1 MDKFYKY
8 FCFFI
13 LSLSEI
19 SFADPAVNQ
28 LPQGSSVVSGSATVG
43 VDNLNPSQ
51 LNVIQSSP
59 RAIINWQSFDVGQ
72 QAIVHFNQPD
82 SASVTLNKIN
92 SNNPSQIHGQ
102 IRANGQVILQ
112 NAAGVYF
119 GKNSIIDVGAITA
132 TTHSV
137 NEDKFMQGSLEFNR
151 NGSLGSIVN
160 DGEIRASLNGYVALL
175 APEVRNHG
183 LVVAQMGSVVMASGE
198 KITLNFNANNHLS
211 SITTTPATV
220 ATLVENK
227 HAVRAHGGTII
238 LSAKAMSH
246 LVSGV
251 INQTGTLDVGG
262 DAFNVVKVGG
272 RVFLGG
278 DQVTLAQ
285 NSVID
290 AAAPEAGGE
299 VTIEADQLIADATS
313 VIDVSATQQGNGGA
327 IHIAAVDAELNGTML
342 AMGGAISGDGGQIN
356 IASDNLVTA
365 ESTTLQAGSQT
376 EMGAPGH
383 ITIETNTAE
392 TSAQV
397 VNVINQSIASANV
410 TVVTDHA
417 FNFDAT
423 SLINKTSSP
432 QTTLTINAAEEINMA
447 GQIMSDALSPL
458 NLSLMSTQTINFAA
472 TSNTQVAYL
481 EAAAPEINALGNI
494 WTYGGQSSHMP
505 FMQITAS
512 RLLISRTLRSGSLT
526 NRGSVSLSGNRSVE
540 ITSTASIIASGN
552 EGGLVDIISE
562 DGLVSIA
569 GMIQTN
575 GSSGRGGTILVEN
588 AGAIHLAHAT
598 LQANGSDGGS
608 IILTATSEDVAINNS
623 TVQTNGMAGR
633 GGTVSISAYRQVL
646 FKNAAIE
653 SIGLLQGGTILI
665 GNDVRNHSLPF
676 AQFTQLDTLSSIQAY
691 ALSGNHG
698 GFIETSGQTISLLA
712 SINAGRGGM
721 WLIDPFDLVID
732 SAIATN
738 INSALQAGQNVTLTT
753 ALETNTINTEPATTT
768 TGIQGLGNI
777 TLNAPIESSG
787 DGDLTL
793 TAANNIY
800 INAAITLSGTDS
812 GVTLVVP
819 DEGTIYLG
827 ANITTTGNQLYT
839 GDVTLNAS
847 PILSSGNASVT
858 IAGNISATSGVAA
871 FLGNG
876 YYLFN
881 GVQYLAGASA
891 DASQP
896 IGVIYNSA
904 TQVYSWLATTSVAEA
919 LMVAGGG
926 GGGMDMGGGGGG
938 GGVIAQ
944 NVSLIPGW
952 TELTVGAGGAG
963 GPAGCSSGQNCNH
976 QFNLRASA
984 GGNSTLTSSAG
995 TLTAIGG
1002 GYGGSSY
1009 WGYTPDQGYGGSGGS
1024 GGGASGYSNS
1034 GSNSNLGRNGSG
1046 TAGQGNDG
1054 GGGYGQYYGGGG
1066 GGAGATGGSGRAAGG
1081 SVGGAGI
1088 QSCIL
1093 GTCYYWGGGGGGSG
1107 YSVTGG
1113 NGGIGGG
1120 GGGAVGVTTGGAGL
1134 NNGAAG
1140 GGGNVNTQ
1148 TNRPGGNGGVNTGG
1162 GGGGGSHYNR
1172 NNQGG
1177 DGGSGIVVVSY
1188 QNMLT
1193 INSGNGAIDLQGN
1206 VAGAGLA
1213 LTTNSVSSQVQGNI
1227 TGDIGITKLGTGT
1240 LNLSGNNTYTGSTIL
1255 SAGIIKA
1262 GSANALSSTSLMTLA
1277 ASTSLDLNDYTVS
1290 VGSISGSGTI
1300 TNSAAG
1306 SAVLNVGSLNLSTT
1320 FSGVIENGS
1329 GTAGITK
1336 SGSGTLTLTGTNTY
1350 SGTTTL
1356 TDGLIGLGSAD
1367 AIGSAGSIVFNGGG
1381 IQYSASNT
1389 TDFSSGSRLAA
1400 GTQLFNIDT
1409 NGQDITWAG
1418 NLLNDASSFTKT
1430 GLGNLTLSGTIG
1442 ATTDGF
1448 DPMDMS
1454 FSGGSITLSGTVHP
1468 ISSLVM
1474 ATATTL
1480 DVTQSGLIVTGTSSL
1495 GGSIQTAGATS
1506 FGGAMTLV
1514 ANTTITSNN
1523 NTVTLGGA
1531 TNGEFEFTIDAGS
1544 GAVVLGAVGNVTPV
1558 ARLDVTST
1566 TSITLN
1572 GNITTVMGLADG
1584 WLFEKFNGY
1593 FPTNTMG
1600 FAAATPKVIR
1610 TTEMTG
1616 ATGGDTSMV
1625 YNEMRVCPRNDCD
1638 SNYTYRV
1645 TGYFIPTST
1654 GNWNFA
1660 FNGDDGHLL
1669 YMGTAGQTLAN
1680 FQSIIESNSSW
1691 NYAPKNFVTGNT
1703 GCCGTQTATRT
1714 LVQGEMYPI
1723 YASMGEGGGGDYFN
1737 LRLQKPD
1744 GSWIAGGQSNSSY
1757 GTGLYYTPGGAGGAS
1772 TRAGAYLT
1780 GNIVLSS
1787 DVIITSPNAT
1797 TTVTGS
1803 ISGSSSNENLTVNTG
1818 TFTAG
1823 NISGLGAVN
1832 LQTSNATIGNV
1843 SNITSTTFAGTIN
1856 AGNFTAV
1863 NNITFN
1869 TSNISVGTLNVGNAI
1884 TFNGV
1889 DNLTFANTI
1898 SGTGKLVK
1906 SGTNTLIVSGDNT
1919 FSGGVDLSGGVLELG
1934 SANAIG
1940 SLGDISMLGG
1950 TLKFTSSNTTDYS
1963 SRVSAAD
1970 NQAFKFD
1977 TNGQNVTLSA
1987 NLVGS
1992 GGTLEKMGSGRL
2004 TLQGANTYTGGTII
2018 TAGDLYLNSAGALSS
2033 VGNIVFS
2040 GSGRIWHTAN
2050 NNVDYSNRF
2059 TSTANQSI
2067 RIHIDDGVTVTWA
2080 SGISGSGVS
2089 ITKDGAGSL
2098 VMSGSSSNTGF
2109 TTINDG
2115 VISLGRNNALST
2127 NSALQISGGGSN
2139 YIDLNGYSQ
2148 SLVSLSGNGLIKN
2161 TSASDA
2167 ILTITGSSTT
2177 TLSGYLSQTNGIISL
2192 VKSGSGELILTGR
2205 QNFSGDI
2212 TINAGTL
2219 TAGNANTDGF
2229 GSGNIIFAGGTLK
2242 YQNQSNDY
2250 SARISTN
2257 SQAIKINTNGRDVTW
2272 ATDLL
2277 NPSSS
2282 ITKSG
2287 AGTFTVSGTIGVN
2300 NSDAEAPGYDAS
2312 FVPLNLSVMGGTLSL
2327 PGTVRSMG
2335 DISLQGGSLNCPNCP
2350 SLGNFVAA
2358 SGATITFS
2366 SAIFDSLT
2374 LAAGVTMT
2382 ASSVTVYNTS
2392 SIGGAITTTGP
2403 ITFGGAVTLVAPTTI
2418 TSTNNPISFNS
2429 TVDGFTSLTV
2439 DAGSSTVGFLGAV
2452 GGTTNLSNL
2461 TVTGQAGII
2470 LNSITI
2476 MGLSDGL
2483 LFEKFDG
2490 NWANDVRQLIGRAQQ
2505 VVRTSE
2511 IIGAPGNQTG
2521 QIHNGIDICRG
2532 GNCDESY
2539 TYRITGYFMPEQT
2552 GTHTFYMLGDDQ
2564 NYLYLGS
2571 AGQSL
2576 TDYQNYAE
2584 SVQSYNKTGLVVSQ
2598 TGCCSWRN
2606 GSVSLTAGELYP
2618 LYGVFMEGGG
2628 GDYLR
2633 MYWKNPDNSQPAW
2646 MSGSSQAAN
2655 GTGYFYNLGGGG
2667 GGGAGLGGVTL
2678 NGPVTVNQNTV
2689 ISSSRSAVV
2698 INGDVT
2704 SSDTPRNFTVIADT
2718 LTADGFN
2725 GLSGLTVNVA
2735 DNSSVDGVIAGSA
2748 TVLTKT
2754 GDGDLSLTAANTF
2767 GGSTVISGGSIVVSQ
2782 GDVYDTTDPENPI
2795 FLRTNAGTLG
2805 ASLNTLT
2812 LSGGGLKLDAVDLT
2826 LHDLTMNAGSTITS
2840 IGSGSSSLTLPVET
2854 IGTEEVPSVA
2864 TSFTLGGSIT
2874 TSGIIDIQ
2882 GPVTL
2887 SGNTTINSNGNGIT
2901 FGNVG
2906 TVAGGGYNLTLN
2918 SGAGITTLNADITNL
2933 NNFSS
2938 LGATT
2943 TKLTTLSTLGS
2954 QQYGALTLLGGLDLA
2969 TTNSNI
2975 TFDSTINGAFQLT
2988 TSTGIGTTYFMG
3000 AVGAND
3006 AATTLT
3012 ALGVTGPAYVAAG
3025 IYTSGDLTFS
3035 SNISINGSRALE
3047 SLNGNISVGGNITAV
3062 GNAILALLGGGDY
3075 LFNGESSNAL
3085 TNATD
3090 ALSKGL
3096 TFNSGT
3102 GMYTWSAAASSA
3114 EVLIVAGG
3122 GGGGKDIG
3130 GGGGGGGVIASS
3142 SVAFTPGASYL
3153 IGVGAGGLGSPM
3165 PNTNGESGGHH
3176 WRVNATQG
3184 DNSTLTHAS
3193 GTLTAIGGGY
3203 GGTGPW
3209 NQNLQGQAGSGGSG
3223 GGAAGYN
3230 AGYSGRN
3237 GSGTLGQGYAGASG
3251 SGSHVSG
3258 GGGGAGGAGSTGRFN
3273 GSAAGGP
3280 GVQNCI
3286 LGTCYYWGGG
3296 GGGASYS
3303 YTGGN
3308 GGIGGGGGGAV
3319 GVTTGGAGLNNG
3331 AAGGGGNV
3339 NGHANRPGGNGGV
3352 NTGGG
3357 GGAGSH
3363 YNQNNKGGDG
3373 GSGIVAIKY
3382 VTNNSLT
3389 LKASNGQVNLPNTL
3403 AISNLSSFNVV
3414 EKTVRDFNFS
3424 GGLTLINTPFNLV
3437 NQRLTAGSLN
3447 MNSGSSITNTSG
3459 YASVEITGTS
3469 IIAGNIA
3476 TSGIN
3481 DQFLKDDPVLL
3492 ARENT
3497 YQAAILED
3505 PDLTDPDRPVYAQA
3519 EWGQFYGGKMTIQ
3532 GDSILTSNG
3541 QNIQFNEIEGSNTGN
3556 FDLTINAGSGWAVL
3570 NGEIG
3575 SKATVVTGNAA
3586 VNTLNNNRTVYY
3598 GNMNYLTETYLAN
3611 NEIANLA
3618 VTGNEIFIRDDITT
3632 YLDQTY
3638 TGHVQIGNNGT
3649 MVNGVLKTSVSLM
3662 SVDPT
3667 ISFVGRSVLYAA
3679 TELGA
3684 VIYKQSEE
3692 KYSFDDEFA
3701 TPTHSLSLSA
3711 KGACWVSGGSIVAC
3725 QNTGKG
3731 NIYKGLDE
3739 NNQDTAY
3746 YNALRP
3752 LASLTQDNVTMLF
3765 PRGFINNNIDIGQL
3779 AIPEGSITD
3788 GAGSVSTESIAYRG
3802 ALSQRAFESGPP
3814 PPAPV
3819 VGVGERLGGRSA
3831 DADARVA
3838 RASKVTGGGVLGRQV
3853 KPPKSSNPIKTM
3865 NLEYNSDVVIGTVR
3879 SSFSDSG
3886 FDDLKIAPSGSS
3898 NGAKNKKV
3906 GDPGSIKGVKASFD
3920 EDAGASG
3927 SFDNDEGPRGSF
3939 DEADNISE
3947 ETKECDA
3954 VELVKC

>member
-1 MDKFYKY
+1 MVKLIFHS
-8 FCFFI
+8 I
-13 LSLSEI
+13 LALIFSLSF
-19 SFADPAVNQ
+19 FALTVAAEPAINH
-28 LPQGSSVVSGSATVG
+28 LPQGGLVTNGSASIA
-43 VDNLNPSQ
+43 VDATNSAVLNINQLSQ
-51 LNVIQSSP
+51 
-59 RAIINWQSFDVGQ
+59 RAIINWQSFNVGE
-72 QAIVHFNQPD
+72 QAVVKFNQPG
-82 SASVTLNKIN
+82 SSSVTLNKIN
-92 SNNPSQIHGQ
+92 SNNPSQIYGKIQ
-102 IRANGQVILQ
+102 APGEVILQ
-112 NAAGVYF
+112 NAAGIYF
-119 GKNSIIDVGAITA
+119 GKNSRLDVGAITA
-132 TTHSV
+132 TTHTI
-137 NEDKFMQGSLEFNR
+137 NEDKFMQGEREFDR
-151 NGSLGSIVN
+151 NGTSGSVIN
-160 DGEIRASLNGYVALL
+160 EGEIRASLNGYVALL

-183 LVVAQMGSVVMASGE
+183 LILAQMGTVVMASGE

-211 SITTTPATV
+211 SISTTPSTIDS
-220 ATLVENK
+220 LIENK
-227 HAVRAHGGTII
+227 HAVQAPGGTII
-238 LSAKAMSH
+238 LSAKAMSR

-251 INQTGTLDVGG
+251 INQAGTLDVSS
-262 DAFNVVKVGG
+262 DALDVVKVGG
-272 RVFLGG
+272 RVFIGG
-278 DQVTLAQ
+278 NQVTLAK
-285 NSVID
+285 SAVINATGAD
-290 AAAPEAGGE
+290 GGGE
-299 VTIEADQLIADATS
+299 VTIEAGHFLAEASS
-313 VIDVSATQQGNGGA
+313 VIDVSATQQGNGGS
-327 IHIAAVDAELNGTML
+327 INIAANESELRGSFI
-342 AMGGAISGDGGQIN
+342 AMGGKISGDGGQIN
-356 IASDNLVTA
+356 ISSDRLVTT
-365 ESTTLQAGSQT
+365 ESTSIQAGARSQQ
-376 EMGAPGH
+376 GAPGNV
-383 ITIETNTAE
+383 TIKTNT
-392 TSAQV
+392 TDPNTQIIS
-397 VNVINQSIASANV
+397 VINKSIAAANV
-410 TVVTDHA
+410 TLTTNNG
-417 FNFDAT
+417 FNFDQTA
-423 SLINKTSSP
+423 LIKKTSTP
-432 QTTLTINAAEEINMA
+432 ETTLTINAQQAINMA
-447 GQIMSDALSPL
+447 GQIMSDFYSPL
-458 NLSLMSTQTINFAA
+458 NLSLMSLQAINFTA
-472 TSNTQVAYL
+472 TSNTQVAFL
-481 EAAAPEINALGNI
+481 EAAAPEINAGGDIL
-494 WTYGGQSSHMP
+494 TYGGHGSHMP
-505 FMQITAS
+505 FMQMMAS
-512 RLLISRTLRSGSLT
+512 RLVITRRLRSGSSM
-526 NRGSVSLSGNRSVE
+526 NRGSISINGSHSVE
-540 ITSTASIIASGN
+540 ITSTASIVASGN
-552 EGGLVDIISE
+552 EGGLIEIVSE
-562 DGLVSIA
+562 NGQVSIE
-569 GMIQTN
+569 GTIQTN
-575 GSSGRGGTILVEN
+575 GSSGRGGTILVDRAQDIKVTN
-588 AGAIHLAHAT
+588 TT

-608 IILTATSEDVAINNS
+608 VLLVATHNDVVINNS
-623 TVQTNGMAGR
+623 SVQTNGMSGR

-646 FKNAAIE
+646 FKNASVEAR
-653 SIGLLQGGTILI
+653 GLNQGGKVLV
-665 GNDVRNHSLPF
+665 GNDAIHGTIPF
-676 AQFTQLDTLSSIQAY
+676 AQFTSLDSNTTVNTQSHD
-691 ALSGNHG
+691 GMHG
-698 GFIETSGQTISLLA
+698 GFIETSGQIIALLA

-732 SAIATN
+732 STIAAN
-738 INSALQAGQNVTLTT
+738 ISIALQSGQNVTLTT
-753 ALETNTINTEPATTT
+753 ALETNTINTDPATTT
-768 TGIQGLGNI
+768 TGTSGVGNI
-777 TLNAPIESSG
+777 TLNAAISSSG

-800 INAAITLSGTDS
+800 INAAVTLSGTDS
-812 GVTLVVP
+812 GIAL
-819 DEGTIYLG
+819 EGVAIYLG
-827 ANITTTGNQLYT
+827 ANITTTGDQLFT
-839 GDVTLNAS
+839 GNVVLNAS
-847 PILSSGNASVT
+847 PVLSSGNASVT
-858 IAGNISATSGVAA
+858 ITGNISATSGVAA

-919 LMVAGGG
+919 LIVAGGG

-984 GGNSTLTSSAG
+984 GGNSTLTSSTG

-1009 WGYTPDQGYGGSGGS
+1009 WDYTPDQGYGGSGGS

-1088 QSCIL
+1088 QNCIL

-1120 GGGAVGVTTGGAGL
+1120 GGGAVGVTTGGVGL

-1140 GGGNVNTQ
+1140 GGGNVNSQ
-1148 TNRPGGNGGVNTGG
+1148 TNQPGGNGGVNTGG

-1206 VAGAGLA
+1206 VAGAGLT

-1290 VGSISGSGTI
+1290 VGSISGSGAI

-1306 SAVLNVGSLNLSTT
+1306 SAVLNVGSLNSSTT

-1329 GTAGITK
+1329 GTVGVTK

-1350 SGTTTL
+1350 SGITTL
-1356 TDGLIGLGSAD
+1356 TGGLIGLGSAD

-1381 IQYSASNT
+1381 LQYSASNT

-1418 NLLNDASSFTKT
+1418 NLLNDASSFTKA

-1454 FSGGSITLSGTVHP
+1454 FSGGSITLSGSVHP

-1523 NTVTLGGA
+1523 NTVTLGGS
-1531 TNGEFEFTIDAGS
+1531 TNGEFELTINAGS

-1600 FAAATPKVIR
+1600 FAAAAPKVIR

-1625 YNEMRVCPRNDCD
+1625 YNEMRVCPTNDCD

-1654 GNWNFA
+1654 GNWSFA

-1691 NYAPKNFVTGNT
+1691 NYAPKNFVSGNT
-1703 GCCGTQTATRT
+1703 GCCGTQTGIRA
-1714 LVQGEMYPI
+1714 LNQGEMYPI

-1737 LRLQKPD
+1737 IRLQKPD
-1744 GSWIAGGQSNSSY
+1744 GSWIAGGQGNTSY

-1780 GNIVLSS
+1780 GNVVLSS

-1803 ISGSSSNENLTVNTG
+1803 ISGSSSNESLTVNTG

-1823 NISGLGAVN
+1823 NISGLGSVN
-1832 LQTSNATIGNV
+1832 LQTSNATIGDV
-1843 SNITSTTFAGTIN
+1843 SNTTSTTFAGTIN

-1869 TSNISVGTLNVGNAI
+1869 TSNISVGTLNVGNAV
-1884 TFNGV
+1884 TFNGA

-1906 SGTNTLIVSGDNT
+1906 SETNTLIISGDNT

-1934 SANAIG
+1934 SVNAIG

-1963 SRVSAAD
+1963 SRFSAAD

-1977 TNGQNVTLSA
+1977 TNGNNVA
-1987 NLVGS
+1987 FAADLVSS
-1992 GGTLEKMGSGRL
+1992 GGTLEKMGPGIL
-2004 TLQGANTYTGGTII
+2004 TLSGTNTYTGGTIL
-2018 TAGDLYLNSAGALSS
+2018 TAGELYLNSAGALG
-2033 VGNIVFS
+2033 VS
-2040 GSGRIWHTAN
+2040 GSLVFNGGILKHSAN
-2050 NNVDYSNRF
+2050 NLVDYSGRF
-2059 TSTANQSI
+2059 SSTANQLFKINVDNGSTLSWAYGVAGNGSQFWKLGNGDLI
-2067 RIHIDDGVTVTWA
+2067 MNGTSTNTGLTYIGDGV
-2080 SGISGSGVS
+2080 
-2089 ITKDGAGSL
+2089 L
-2098 VMSGSSSNTGF
+2098 Y
-2109 TTINDG
+2109 
-2115 VISLGRNNALST
+2115 LGRNNALSS
-2127 NSALQISGGGSN
+2127 NSHLEVNGGAIVDLKGFSQSAL
-2139 YIDLNGYSQ
+2139 
-2148 SLVSLSGNGLIKN
+2148 SLSGSGMIRNTVAESNSIFTFTGPTDKTLNGFFDE
-2161 TSASDA
+2161 TE
-2167 ILTITGSSTT
+2167 G
-2177 TLSGYLSQTNGIISL
+2177 GGIISL
-2192 VKSGSGELILTGR
+2192 VMSGSGQFSLAGR
-2205 QNFSGDI
+2205 QDFSGTI
-2212 TINAGTL
+2212 TINSGTL
-2219 TAGNANTDGF
+2219 VAANANADGF

-2272 ATDLL
+2272 TTDLL

-2300 NSDAEAPGYDAS
+2300 NSDAGAPGYDAS

-2327 PGTVRSMG
+2327 PGIVQSMG

-2358 SGATITFS
+2358 AGATITFS

-2374 LAAGVTMT
+2374 LAAGITMT

-2403 ITFGGAVTLVAPTTI
+2403 ITFGGAVTLVAPTTL

-2439 DAGSSTVGFLGAV
+2439 DAGSSTVAFLGAV

-2521 QIHNGIDICRG
+2521 QIHNAIDICRG
-2532 GNCDESY
+2532 GNCDDSY

-2598 TGCCSWRN
+2598 TGCCSWSN

-2618 LYGVFMEGGG
+2618 LYSVFMEGGG

-2725 GLSGLTVNVA
+2725 GLSGLTLNVA
-2735 DNSSVDGVIAGSA
+2735 DDSSVEGVIAGSA

-2812 LSGGGLKLDAVDLT
+2812 LSGGGLKLDAVDLI

-2854 IGTEEVPSVA
+2854 IGTDEVPSVA

-2954 QQYGALTLLGGLDLA
+2954 QQYGALTLLGGLDLS

-2988 TSTGIGTTYFMG
+2988 TSTGTGTTYFMG
-3000 AVGAND
+3000 AVGVND

-3012 ALGVTGPAYVAAG
+3012 ALGVAGPAYVAAS

-3035 SNISINGSRALE
+3035 SDISINGTRSLE
-3047 SLNGNISVGGNITAV
+3047 SFNGNIGVGGNITAV
-3062 GNAILALLGGGDY
+3062 GNAILALLGAGDF
-3075 LFNGESSNAL
+3075 LFNGEYFNAL
-3085 TNATD
+3085 VNSTD
-3090 ALSKGL
+3090 AFTRGL
-3096 TFNSGT
+3096 AYNSAT
-3102 GMYTWSAAASSA
+3102 RMYTWSAAASSA
-3114 EVLIVAGG
+3114 ELLVVAGG
-3122 GGGGKDIG
+3122 GGGGKDMG

-3142 SVAFTPGASYL
+3142 SVAFTPGVSYL

-3165 PNTNGESGGHH
+3165 PNTNGESGGHQ
-3176 WRVNATQG
+3176 WIVNATQG
-3184 DNSTLTHAS
+3184 GNSSVATAS

-3209 NQNLQGQAGSGGSG
+3209 NHILQGQAGSGGSG

-3230 AGYSGRN
+3230 AGNSGRN
-3237 GSGTLGQGYAGASG
+3237 GSGTAGQGYAGASG
-3251 SGSHVSG
+3251 NGSHVSG
-3258 GGGGAGGAGSTGRFN
+3258 GGGGAGGAGSTGLFN

-3339 NGHANRPGGNGGV
+3339 NSQTNRPGGNGGV

-3357 GGAGSH
+3357 GGGGSH

-3389 LKASNGQVNLPNTL
+3389 LKASNGQVNLPDTL
-3403 AISNLSSFNVV
+3403 TLSNLSSFNVI
-3414 EKTVRDFNFS
+3414 ENAVRDFNFS
-3424 GGLTLINTPFNLV
+3424 GGLTLVNTPLNLV

-3447 MNSGSSITNTSG
+3447 INSGSSITNTSG

-3469 IIAGNIA
+3469 IIAGNIT

-3481 DQFLKDDPVLL
+3481 NQFLKDDPVLL
-3492 ARENT
+3492 ARENA

-3505 PDLTDPDRPVYAQA
+3505 PEFVKEGRNVYAQA
-3519 EWGQFYGGKMTIQ
+3519 EWGQFYGGQT
-3532 GDSILTSNG
+3532 SIEGNAILAANG
-3541 QNIQFNEIEGSNTGN
+3541 QNIQLNTAQGSNAGN
-3556 FDLTINAGSGWAVL
+3556 YDLTINAGSGWVVL

-3575 SKATVVTGNAA
+3575 TKATTVTGNAA
-3586 VNTLNNNRTVYY
+3586 VAILNANRQVYY
-3598 GNMNYLTETYLAN
+3598 GNMNYLTETYNAN
-3611 NEIANLA
+3611 NQIGNLSI
-3618 VTGNEIFIRDDITT
+3618 TGNEIFIRDDITT

-3638 TGHVQIGNNGT
+3638 TGHVNIGDNGT
-3649 MVNGVLKTSVSLM
+3649 MVDGTLKTSVMLM

-3667 ISFVGRSVLYAA
+3667 ISFVGRSVLYTA

-3684 VIYKQSEE
+3684 VIYRESEE
-3692 KYSFDDEFA
+3692 KYSFDDEFS
-3701 TPTHSLSLSA
+3701 TPTHSLTLRA
-3711 KGACWVSGGSIVAC
+3711 KGACWVTGGAIVAC

-3739 NNQDTAY
+3739 NNEDTAFF
-3746 YNALRP
+3746 NALRP
-3752 LASLTQDNVTMLF
+3752 LLSITEDNTTMLF
-3765 PRGFINNNIDIGQL
+3765 PRGFINNSIDIGQL
-3779 AIPEGSITD
+3779 SIPEGTITS
-3788 GAGSVSTESIAYRG
+3788 GAGSISTESIAYTG
-3802 ALSQRAFESGPP
+3802 ALTQKSFESGPP
-3814 PPAPV
+3814 PV
-3819 VGVGERLGGRSA
+3819 VVVSRGLTLRGRDGA
-3831 DADARVA
+3831 TDAKMIKISGA
-3838 RASKVTGGGVLGRQV
+3838 GVLASQMKSNRSSVLASQV
-3853 KPPKSSNPIKTM
+3853 KSNRYSRNISPLKTTTTD
-3865 NLEYNSDVVIGTVR
+3865 LKYSGDVVKYSGDVVIGTVR
-3879 SSFSDSG
+3879 SSFSDEG
-3886 FDDLKIAPSGSS
+3886 FENIKIAPSITNTS
-3898 NGAKNKKV
+3898 NPQEIG
-3906 GDPGSIKGVKASFD
+3906 KGRFD
-3920 EDAGASG
+3920 DAGLPG
-3927 SFDNDEGPRGSF
+3927 NFDDNSSELKNDECGQ
-3939 DEADNISE
+3939 
-3947 ETKECDA
+3947 
-3954 VELVKC
+3954 VKTLKC

>member
-1 MDKFYKY
+1 MNFMRAIIAYL
-8 FCFFI
+8 FFA
-13 LSLSEI
+13 SVTV
-19 SFADPAVNQ
+19 FAAEPSPNQ
-28 LPQGSSVVSGSATVG
+28 LPQGGVVSSGLASIAL
-43 VDNLNPSQ
+43 DSNSSQ
-51 LNVIQSSP
+51 ININQSSQ
-59 RAIINWQSFDVGQ
+59 RAIINWQSFDVGER
-72 QAIVHFNQPD
+72 
-82 SASVTLNKIN
+82 ASVNFHQPSQASITLNKIN
-92 SNNPSQIHGQ
+92 SNNPSQIFGQ
-102 IRANGQVILQ
+102 IRANGQIILQ
-112 NAAGVYF
+112 NSSGVYF
-119 GKNSIIDVGAITA
+119 GKNSRVDVGAIIA
-132 TTHSV
+132 TTHAA
-137 NEDKFMQGSLEFNR
+137 NEDKFMQGALEFHR
-151 NGSLGSIVN
+151 NGSTASVIN
-160 DGEIRASLNGYVALL
+160 DGEIKASLNGYVALL
-175 APEVRNHG
+175 APEVRNRS
-183 LVVAQMGSVVMASGE
+183 LIVAQMGTVVMAAGE
-198 KITLNFNANNHLS
+198 QITLNFNTNNHLS
-211 SITTTPATV
+211 SITTTPATID
-220 ATLVENK
+220 TLIENK
-227 HAVRAHGGTII
+227 HAVQAHGGTII
-238 LSAKAMSH
+238 LSAKALSQ
-246 LVSGV
+246 LVSGI
-251 INQTGTLDVGG
+251 INQEGLLDAGS
-262 DAFNVVKVGG
+262 DALNVVKIGG
-272 RVFLGG
+272 RIFLSG
-278 DQVTLAQ
+278 DQTILAE
-285 NSVID
+285 NSVTT
-290 AAAPEAGGE
+290 ASGAESGGE
-299 VTIEADQLIADATS
+299 ISIEAHELLASASST
-313 VIDVSATQQGNGGA
+313 VNVSASQQGNGGSIA
-327 IHIAAVDAELNGTML
+327 ISAKHSELSGTFL
-342 AMGGAISGDGGQIN
+342 ATGGAASGDGGQIDISSN
-356 IASDNLVTA
+356 SLITA
-365 ESTTLQAGSQT
+365 ESTTMQAGSLTHQ
-376 EMGAPGH
+376 GAPGN
-383 ITIETNTAE
+383 ITIETD
-392 TSAQV
+392 S
-397 VNVINQSIASANV
+397 VNEDSQLLSVISESIASANV
-410 TVVTDHA
+410 TILTSGV
-417 FNFDAT
+417 FNFDQA
-423 SLINKTSSP
+423 SVVEKTTAF
-432 QTTLTINAAEEINMA
+432 QTLLTVNAADTITMA
-447 GQIMSDALSPL
+447 GQITSDVFSPL
-458 NLSLMSTQTINFAA
+458 GLLMISAKGINFTD
-472 TSNTQVAYL
+472 TSDIQVAYL
-481 EAAAPEINALGNI
+481 EARAPEIKATGNI
-494 WTYGGQSSHMP
+494 WTYGGQGSHTP

-512 RLLISRTLRSGSLT
+512 RLLISRTLRSGSQN
-526 NRGSVSLSGNRSVE
+526 NRGSIYLNGNRSVA

-552 EGGLVDIISE
+552 EGGLIEIISANGLASIE
-562 DGLVSIA
+562 GLV
-569 GMIQTN
+569 QTN
-575 GSSGRGGTILVEN
+575 GSNGRGGTIKVDNTSAIELT
-588 AGAIHLAHAT
+588 GAS
-598 LQANGSDGGS
+598 LQANGVDGGS
-608 IILTATSEDVAINNS
+608 VSLVANDAVVINNS
-623 TVQTNGMAGR
+623 SIQTNASNGR
-633 GGTVSISAYRQVL
+633 GGTISASAYRQVL
-646 FKNAAIE
+646 LKNTAVQ
-653 SIGLLQGGTILI
+653 SIGFQQGGTVLI
-665 GNDVRNHSLPF
+665 GNDVRNHTLPF
-676 AQFTQLDTLSSIQAY
+676 AQFTQLDALSSIQAY
-691 ALSGNHG
+691 ALSSNLG

-712 SINAGRGGM
+712 TINAGRGGM

-732 SAIATN
+732 SVVAIN

-753 ALETNTINTEPATTT
+753 ALETNTINTDPATTT
-768 TGIQGLGNI
+768 TGTEGLGNI
-777 TLNAPIESSG
+777 TLNAAISSSG
-787 DGDLTL
+787 DGDLML
-793 TAANNIY
+793 TAENNIY

-812 GVTLVVP
+812 GVTL
-819 DEGTIYLG
+819 DGTTIYLG
-827 ANITTTGNQLYT
+827 ANITTTGDQLFD
-839 GDVTLNAS
+839 GQVVLNAS
-847 PILSSGNASVT
+847 PVLSSGNASVT
-858 IAGNISATSGVAA
+858 ITGNISATSGVAA

-881 GVQYLAGASA
+881 GTQYLAGSSA

-896 IGVIYNSA
+896 IGVIYNSG
-904 TQVYSWLATTSVAEA
+904 TQVYSWLATTSVAET

-926 GGGMDMGGGGGG
+926 GGGKDIGGGGGG

-944 NVSLIPGW
+944 TVNLTPGW
-952 TELTVGAGGAG
+952 TELAVGDGGIGSVRPNTAGEG
-963 GPAGCSSGQNCNH
+963 GNH
-976 QFNLRASA
+976 QWRVNGTQ
-984 GGNSTLTSSAG
+984 GGNSTLATASG

-1002 GYGGSSY
+1002 GYGGTGP
-1009 WGYTPDQGYGGSGGS
+1009 WGHTLQGAAGAGGS
-1024 GGGASGYSNS
+1024 GGGASGYSAGTS
-1034 GSNSNLGRNGSG
+1034 GRNGAG
-1046 TAGQGNDG
+1046 TAGQGYAGASGDG
-1054 GGGYGQYYGGGG
+1054 SHVSGGG
-1066 GGAGATGGSGRAAGG
+1066 GGAGGPGSTGRSHGAS
-1081 SVGGAGI
+1081 SGGAGV
-1088 QSCIL
+1088 QNCIL
-1093 GTCYYWGGGGGGSG
+1093 GTCYYWGGGGGGAGHS
-1107 YSVTGG
+1107 YRGG

-1120 GGGAVGVTTGGAGL
+1120 GGGGSYNGAG
-1134 NNGAAG
+1134 GT
-1140 GGGNVNTQ
+1140 GNVGLNGGSSGGSGR
-1148 TNRPGGNGGVNTGG
+1148 NRPGGHGGVNTGG
-1162 GGGGGSHYNR
+1162 GGGGGTHHNA
-1172 NNQGG
+1172 NNEGG
-1177 DGGSGIVVVSY
+1177 NGGSGIVVVSY

-1213 LTTNSVSSQVQGNI
+1213 LTTNSVSSQVQGNV

-1277 ASTSLDLNDYTVS
+1277 ASTSLDLNNYSVS

-1300 TNSAAG
+1300 TNSVAG
-1306 SAVLNVGSLNLSTT
+1306 SAVLNTGNLNTSTT

-1329 GTAGITK
+1329 GTVGITK
-1336 SGSGTLTLTGTNTY
+1336 SGSGTLTLIGTNTY

-1389 TDFSSGSRLAA
+1389 TDFSSGSRLAG
-1400 GTQLFNIDT
+1400 GTQFFNIDT

-1418 NLLNDASSFTKT
+1418 SLTNDASSFTKT

-1454 FSGGSITLSGTVHP
+1454 FNGGSITLSGTVHA

-1495 GGSIQTAGATS
+1495 GGSIQTAGTTS

-1523 NTVTLGGA
+1523 HTVTLGGA
-1531 TNGEFEFTIDAGS
+1531 TNGEFELTINAGS
-1544 GAVVLGAVGNVTPV
+1544 GAVALGAVGNVTPV

-1593 FPTNTMG
+1593 FPTNTMS
-1600 FAAATPKVIR
+1600 FAAAAPKVIR

-1616 ATGGDTSMV
+1616 ASGSDTSMV

-1638 SNYTYRV
+1638 SSFTYRV

-1654 GNWNFA
+1654 GNWSFA

-1703 GCCGTQTATRT
+1703 GCCGTQTGTRA
-1714 LVQGEMYPI
+1714 LVQGEMYPV

-1737 LRLQKPD
+1737 IRLRKPD
-1744 GSWIAGGQSNSSY
+1744 GSWIAGGQSNTSY

-1780 GNIVLSS
+1780 GNVVLSS

-1797 TTVTGS
+1797 ATVTGS
-1803 ISGSSSNENLTVNTG
+1803 ISGLSSNENLTVNTG
-1818 TFTAG
+1818 TFTTG
-1823 NISGLGAVN
+1823 NISGLGSVS

-1843 SNITSTTFAGTIN
+1843 SSVASTTFAGTIN
-1856 AGNFTAV
+1856 AGNFVGV

-1869 TSNISVGTLNVGNAI
+1869 TSNISVGALNVANAV

-1963 SRVSAAD
+1963 SRFSAAD

-1977 TNGQNVTLSA
+1977 TNGQNVTLST

-2033 VGNIVFS
+2033 LGNIVFS

-2089 ITKDGAGSL
+2089 ITKDGAGPL

-2109 TTINDG
+2109 TKINDG

-2300 NSDAEAPGYDAS
+2300 NSDADAPGYDAS

-2327 PGTVRSMG
+2327 PGTVQSMG
-2335 DISLQGGSLNCPNCP
+2335 NISLQGGSLNCPNCP

-2358 SGATITFS
+2358 AGATITFS
-2366 SAIFDSLT
+2366 SAIFDSLS

-2382 ASSVTVYNTS
+2382 ANSVTVYNTA

-2403 ITFGGAVTLVAPTTI
+2403 MTFGGAVTLVAPTTLI
-2418 TSTNNPISFNS
+2418 STNNPISFNS

-2439 DAGSSTVGFLGAV
+2439 DAGSSTVAFLGAV

-2490 NWANDVRQLIGRAQQ
+2490 NWANDVRRLIGRAQQ

-2532 GNCDESY
+2532 GNCDSTY

-2618 LYGVFMEGGG
+2618 LYSVFMEGGG

-2646 MSGSSQAAN
+2646 MSGSNQAAN

-2725 GLSGLTVNVA
+2725 GLSGLTLNVA
-2735 DNSSVDGVIAGSA
+2735 DDSSVDGVIAGSA

-2826 LHDLTMNAGSTITS
+2826 LYDLTMNAGSTITS

-2864 TSFTLGGSIT
+2864 TSFTLGGSINF
-2874 TSGIIDIQ
+2874 SGIIDIQ

-2918 SGAGITTLNADITNL
+2918 SGAGITTLNADITSL

-2943 TKLTTLSTLGS
+2943 TKLTILSTLGT
-2954 QQYGALTLLGGLDLA
+2954 QQYGALTLLGGLDLS

-2988 TSTGIGTTYFMG
+2988 TSTGTGTTYFMG
-3000 AVGAND
+3000 AVGTND

-3012 ALGVTGPAYVAAG
+3012 ALGVTGPAYVAGG

-3035 SNISINGSRALE
+3035 SDISINGSRSLE
-3047 SLNGNISVGGNITAV
+3047 SFNRNISVGGNITAV
-3062 GNAILALLGGGDY
+3062 GNAILALLGSGDY
-3075 LFNGESSNAL
+3075 LFNGEASNAL
-3085 TNATD
+3085 TNSTD
-3090 ALSKGL
+3090 AFSKGL

-3102 GMYTWSAAASSA
+3102 GMYTWNAAASSA

-3122 GGGGKDIG
+3122 GGGGKDMG

-3165 PNTNGESGGHH
+3165 PNTNGERGGHQ
-3176 WRVNATQG
+3176 WIVNATQG
-3184 DNSTLTHAS
+3184 SNSSVATAS

-3209 NQNLQGQAGSGGSG
+3209 NHTLRGQAGSGGSG

-3230 AGYSGRN
+3230 AGNSGRN
-3237 GSGTLGQGYAGASG
+3237 GSGTAGQGYAGASG
-3251 SGSHVSG
+3251 SSHHVSG

-3296 GGGASYS
+3296 GGGSSYS

-3339 NGHANRPGGNGGV
+3339 NGWAQRPGGNGGA

-3357 GGAGSH
+3357 GGGGSH
-3363 YNQNNKGGDG
+3363 YNANNKGGDG
-3373 GSGIVAIKY
+3373 GSGMVAIKY

-3389 LKASNGQVNLPNTL
+3389 LKASNGQVNLPDTL
-3403 AISNLSSFNVV
+3403 TLSNLSSFNVM
-3414 EKTVRDFNFS
+3414 EQTVRDFNFS

-3437 NQRLTAGSLN
+3437 NQRLTAGGLSI
-3447 MNSGSSITNTSG
+3447 NSGSPITNTSG

-3469 IIAGNIA
+3469 IIAGSIT

-3505 PDLTDPDRPVYAQA
+3505 PDLTEAGRSAYAQA
-3519 EWGQFYGGKMTIQ
+3519 EWGQFYGGKTTIQ
-3532 GDSILTSNG
+3532 GDIILTSNG
-3541 QNIQFNEIEGSNTGN
+3541 QNVQFNEIEGSTTGS
-3556 FDLTINAGSGWAVL
+3556 FDLTINAGSGWVVL

-3575 SKATVVTGNAA
+3575 SKATTITNNAA
-3586 VNTLNNNRTVYY
+3586 VNILNNNRAVYY
-3598 GNMNYLTETYLAN
+3598 GNMNYLTETYSAN
-3611 NEIANLA
+3611 NQVANLA

-3649 MVNGVLKTSVSLM
+3649 MVNGVLKTNVSLM

-3667 ISFVGRSVLYAA
+3667 ISFVGQSVLYAT

-3684 VIYKQSEE
+3684 LIYKESEE

-3701 TPTHSLSLSA
+3701 TPTHSLALSA
-3711 KGACWVSGGSIVAC
+3711 KGACWVTGGAIVAC
-3725 QNTGKG
+3725 QNTGQG

-3739 NNQDTAY
+3739 NGEDTAY

-3752 LASLTQDNVTMLF
+3752 LLSLTEDNITMLF
-3765 PRGFINNNIDIGQL
+3765 PRGSIDNNINISQL
-3779 AIPEGSITD
+3779 AIPQGFITN
-3788 GAGSVSTESIAYRG
+3788 GAGSVSSESIAYSG
-3802 ALSQRAFESGPP
+3802 ALSQNAFESGPP
-3814 PPAPV
+3814 ARPPARV
-3819 VGVGERLGGRSA
+3819 VPNVGSRGRAASA
-3831 DADARVA
+3831 QALAN
-3838 RASKVTGGGVLGRQV
+3838 ASKISGAGVLGGQIGRA
-3853 KPPKSSNPIKTM
+3853 KSSSPIKMM
-3865 NLEYNSDVVIGTVR
+3865 NLEYTGDVIIGTVR
-3879 SSFSDSG
+3879 SSFSEDG
-3886 FDDLKIAPSGSS
+3886 FDDVVFSPDPKSS
-3898 NGAKNKKV
+3898 NVSKKMNSQTQDVV
-3906 GDPGSIKGVKASFD
+3906 GGVKALPAEDKESDDRED
-3920 EDAGASG
+3920 EDENS
-3927 SFDNDEGPRGSF
+3927 
-3939 DEADNISE
+3939 
-3947 ETKECDA
+3947 T
-3954 VELVKC
+3954 LLY

>member
-1 MDKFYKY
+1 MVKLIFHSILALI
-8 FCFFI
+8 FCLSFFARTVAA
-13 LSLSEI
+13 E
-19 SFADPAVNQ
+19 PAINQ
-28 LPQGSSVVSGSATVG
+28 LPQGGLVTNGSASIA
-43 VDNLNPSQ
+43 VDATNSAVLNINQLSQ
-51 LNVIQSSP
+51 
-59 RAIINWQSFDVGQ
+59 RAIINWQSFNVGER
-72 QAIVHFNQPD
+72 AVVKFNQPG
-82 SASVTLNKIN
+82 SSSVTLNKIN
-92 SNNPSQIHGQ
+92 SNNPSQIYGKIQ
-102 IRANGQVILQ
+102 APGEVILQ
-112 NAAGVYF
+112 NAAGIYF
-119 GKNSIIDVGAITA
+119 GKNARLDVGAITA
-132 TTHSV
+132 TTHTI
-137 NEDKFMQGSLEFNR
+137 NEDKFMQGEREFDR
-151 NGSLGSIVN
+151 NGTSGSVIN
-160 DGEIRASLNGYVALL
+160 EGEIRASLNGYVALL

-183 LVVAQMGSVVMASGE
+183 LILAQMGTVVMASGE

-211 SITTTPATV
+211 SISTTPSTIDS
-220 ATLVENK
+220 LIENK
-227 HAVRAHGGTII
+227 HAVQAPGGTII
-238 LSAKAMSH
+238 LSAKAMSR

-251 INQTGTLDVGG
+251 INQAGTLDVSS

-272 RVFLGG
+272 RVFIGG
-278 DQVTLAQ
+278 GQVTLAKS
-285 NSVID
+285 SVINATGAD
-290 AAAPEAGGE
+290 GGGE
-299 VTIEADQLIADATS
+299 VTIEAGHLLAEASS
-313 VIDVSATQQGNGGA
+313 VIDVSATQQGNGGS
-327 IHIAAVDAELNGTML
+327 INIAANESELRGSFI
-342 AMGGAISGDGGQIN
+342 AMGGQISGDGGQIN
-356 IASDNLVTA
+356 ISSDRLVTT
-365 ESTTLQAGSQT
+365 ESTSIQAGARTQQ
-376 EMGAPGH
+376 GAPGNV
-383 ITIETNTAE
+383 TIKTNT
-392 TSAQV
+392 TDSNTQIIS
-397 VNVINQSIASANV
+397 VINKSIAAANV
-410 TVVTDHA
+410 TLTTNNG
-417 FNFDAT
+417 FNFDQTA
-423 SLINKTSSP
+423 LIKKTSTP
-432 QTTLTINAAEEINMA
+432 ETTLTINAQQAINMA
-447 GQIMSDALSPL
+447 GQIMSDFYSPL
-458 NLSLMSTQTINFAA
+458 NLSLMSLQAINFTA
-472 TSNTQVAYL
+472 TSNTQVASL
-481 EAAAPEINALGNI
+481 EAAAPEINAGGDIL
-494 WTYGGQSSHMP
+494 TYGGQGSHVP
-505 FMQITAS
+505 FMQMMAS
-512 RLLISRTLRSGSLT
+512 RLVITRRLRSGSSM
-526 NRGSVSLSGNRSVE
+526 NRGSISINGSRSVE
-540 ITSTASIIASGN
+540 ITSTASIVASGN
-552 EGGLVDIISE
+552 EGGLIEIVSE
-562 DGLVSIA
+562 NGQVSIE
-569 GMIQTN
+569 GTIQTN
-575 GSSGRGGTILVEN
+575 GSSGRGGTILVDRAQDIKVTN
-588 AGAIHLAHAT
+588 AT

-608 IILTATSEDVAINNS
+608 VILVATHNDVVINNS
-623 TVQTNGMAGR
+623 SVQTNGMSGR

-646 FKNAAIE
+646 FKNASVEAR
-653 SIGLLQGGTILI
+653 GLNQGGKILV
-665 GNDVRNHSLPF
+665 GNDAIHHTIPF
-676 AQFTQLDTLSSIQAY
+676 AQFTSLDSNTTLNTQSHDEM
-691 ALSGNHG
+691 HG
-698 GFIETSGQTISLLA
+698 GFIETSGQAIALLA

-732 SAIATN
+732 STIAAN
-738 INSALQAGQNVTLTT
+738 INIALQSGQNVTLTT
-753 ALETNTINTEPATTT
+753 ALETNTINTDPATTA
-768 TGIQGLGNI
+768 TGTSGVGNI
-777 TLNAPIESSG
+777 TLNAAISSSG

-800 INAAITLSGTDS
+800 MNAAVTLSGADS
-812 GVTLVVP
+812 GITL
-819 DEGTIYLG
+819 EGVTIYLA
-827 ANITTTGNQLYT
+827 ANITTTGDQLFT
-839 GDVTLNAS
+839 GNVVLNAS
-847 PILSSGNASVT
+847 PVLSSGNASVT
-858 IAGNISATSGVAA
+858 ITGNISATSGVAA

-881 GVQYLAGASA
+881 GSQYLAGASA

-896 IGVIYNSA
+896 IGVIYNS
-904 TQVYSWLATTSVAEA
+904 TTKTYSWLATTSVAET
-919 LMVAGGG
+919 LLVAGGG

-944 NVSLIPGW
+944 TVSLTPGW
-952 TELTVGAGGAG
+952 TELTVGLGGAG

-976 QFNLRASA
+976 QFNLGASA
-984 GGNSTLTSSAG
+984 GSNSTLTSSTG

-1009 WGYTPDQGYGGSGGS
+1009 WGYNPDRGYGGSGGS

-1066 GGAGATGGSGRAAGG
+1066 GGAGAIGGSGRTAGG

-1088 QSCIL
+1088 QNCIL
-1093 GTCYYWGGGGGGSG
+1093 GTCYAWGGGGGGSG

-1120 GGGAVGVTTGGAGL
+1120 GGGAVGVTTGGTGL
-1134 NNGAAG
+1134 NSGAAG
-1140 GGGNVNTQ
+1140 GGGNTGQQ

-1172 NNQGG
+1172 TNQGG

-1240 LNLSGNNTYTGSTIL
+1240 LTLTGNNTYTGSTIL
-1255 SAGIIKA
+1255 SAGVIKA
-1262 GSANALSSTSLMTLA
+1262 GSANAIPNASLMTLA
-1277 ASTSLDLNDYTVS
+1277 ASTIMDLNSYTVS
-1290 VGSISGSGTI
+1290 VGSISGSGVV

-1306 SAVLNVGSLNLSTT
+1306 SAVLNVGSLNSSTT
-1320 FSGVIENGS
+1320 FSGVIEDGS
-1329 GTAGITK
+1329 GTVGITK

-1350 SGTTTL
+1350 SGTTTI
-1356 TDGLIGLGSAD
+1356 TGGLIGLGSAD

-1381 IQYSASNT
+1381 IQYSASNV
-1389 TDFSSGSRLAA
+1389 TDFSSGSRLAT
-1400 GTQLFNIDT
+1400 GIQHFSIDT

-1418 NLLNDASSFTKT
+1418 SLANDASSFTKL
-1430 GLGNLTLSGTIG
+1430 GVGNLILSGTIG

-1454 FSGGSITLSGTVHP
+1454 FNGGSITLSGTVYP

-1480 DVTQSGLIVTGTSSL
+1480 DVTQGGLIVTGTSSL
-1495 GGSIQTAGATS
+1495 GGAIQTAGTTS
-1506 FGGAMTLV
+1506 FVGAVTLV
-1514 ANTTITSNN
+1514 ANTTINSTN

-1531 TNGEFEFTIDAGS
+1531 ANGEFELIINAGS

-1558 ARLDVTST
+1558 ARLEVTST

-1593 FPTNTMG
+1593 FPSNTMS
-1600 FAAATPKVIR
+1600 FATATPKVIR
-1610 TTEMTG
+1610 TTAMTG
-1616 ATGGDTSMV
+1616 ATGSDTSMI
-1625 YNEMRVCPRNDCD
+1625 YNEMRVCPSNNCD

-1669 YMGTAGQTLAN
+1669 YMGASGQTLPD

-1691 NYAPKNFVTGNT
+1691 NYAPKNFLTGNT
-1703 GCCGTQTATRT
+1703 GCCGTQTATRA

-1744 GSWIAGGQSNSSY
+1744 GTWITGGQGNSSY
-1757 GTGLYYTPGGAGGAS
+1757 GAGLYYTPGGAGGAS

-1780 GNIVLSS
+1780 GNVVLGS
-1787 DVIITSPNAT
+1787 DVTITSPNSN
-1797 TTVTGS
+1797 TTVIGN
-1803 ISGSSSNENLTVNTG
+1803 ISGLALSESLTVNTG

-1823 NISGLGAVN
+1823 NISGLGAIN
-1832 LQTSNATIGNV
+1832 LQTGNATVGNV
-1843 SNITSTTFAGTIN
+1843 SNVTSATFAGTIN
-1856 AGNFTAV
+1856 TGNFTGV

-1869 TSNISVGTLNVGNAI
+1869 TSSISVGTLNVGNAV
-1884 TFNGV
+1884 TFNGT

-1963 SRVSAAD
+1963 SRFSAAD

-1992 GGTLEKMGSGRL
+1992 GGTLEKMGSGIL
-2004 TLQGANTYTGGTII
+2004 TLSGTNTYTGGTTL
-2018 TAGDLYLNSAGALSS
+2018 TAGELYLTSLGALG
-2033 VGNIVFS
+2033 VS
-2040 GSGRIWHTAN
+2040 GSLIFNGGILKHSAN
-2050 NNVDYSNRF
+2050 NLVDYSGRF
-2059 TSTANQSI
+2059 SSAANQLFKINVDNGSTLSWADGVAGNGSQFWKLGNGDLIMNGTSTNTGLSYI
-2067 RIHIDDGVTVTWA
+2067 GDGV
-2080 SGISGSGVS
+2080 
-2089 ITKDGAGSL
+2089 L
-2098 VMSGSSSNTGF
+2098 Y
-2109 TTINDG
+2109 
-2115 VISLGRNNALST
+2115 LGRNNALSS
-2127 NSALQISGGGSN
+2127 NSHLEVNGGAS
-2139 YIDLNGYSQ
+2139 IDLNGFSQ
-2148 SLVSLSGNGLIKN
+2148 SALSLSGSGITRNTAAASNSTFTFTGPTDKTFNGFFDE
-2161 TSASDA
+2161 TD
-2167 ILTITGSSTT
+2167 G
-2177 TLSGYLSQTNGIISL
+2177 GGIISL
-2192 VKSGSGELILTGR
+2192 VMSGSGQFSLAGR
-2205 QNFSGDI
+2205 QDFSGTI
-2212 TINAGTL
+2212 TINSGTL
-2219 TAGNANTDGF
+2219 AAANSNADGF
-2229 GSGNIIFAGGTLK
+2229 GSGNIIFGGGTLK
-2242 YQNQSNDY
+2242 YSNGNTNDY
-2250 SARISTN
+2250 SSRISN
-2257 SQAIKINTNGRDVTW
+2257 DPQAIKVDTSSLNVTW
-2272 ATDLL
+2272 ATDIL

-2287 AGTFTVSGTIGVN
+2287 AGTFTISGTIGVN
-2300 NSDAEAPGYDAS
+2300 NSDAGAPGYDAS
-2312 FVPLNLSVMGGTLSL
+2312 FVPLNLLVTGGTLSL
-2327 PGTVRSMG
+2327 PGTVQSMG

-2358 SGATITFS
+2358 AGANITFS

-2392 SIGGAITTTGP
+2392 TLGGAITTTGP
-2403 ITFGGAVTLVAPTTI
+2403 MTFGGVVTLVAPTTLI
-2418 TSTNNPISFNS
+2418 STNNPISFNS

-2439 DAGSSTVGFLGAV
+2439 DAGSSTVAFLGAI
-2452 GGTTNLSNL
+2452 GGRTNLSNL

-2505 VVRTSE
+2505 VVKTSE
-2511 IIGAPGNQTG
+2511 IIGAPGDQTG
-2521 QIHNGIDICRG
+2521 QIHNAIDICRSN
-2532 GNCDESY
+2532 NCDSTY

-2552 GTHTFYMLGDDQ
+2552 GTHTFYMYGDDQ

-2618 LYGVFMEGGG
+2618 LYSVFMEGGG

-2725 GLSGLTVNVA
+2725 GLSGLTLNVA
-2735 DNSSVDGVIAGSA
+2735 DDSSVDGVIAGPA

-2826 LHDLTMNAGSTITS
+2826 LYDLTMNAGSTITS

-2854 IGTEEVPSVA
+2854 IGTGEVPSVA
-2864 TSFTLGGSIT
+2864 TSFTLGGSINL
-2874 TSGIIDIQ
+2874 SGIIDIQ
-2882 GPVTL
+2882 GPVAL

-2943 TKLTTLSTLGS
+2943 TKLTTLATLGT
-2954 QQYGALTLLGGLDLA
+2954 QQFGALTLLGGLDLS

-2988 TSTGIGTTYFMG
+2988 TSTGTGTTYFMG

-3012 ALGVTGPAYVAAG
+3012 SLSVTGPAYVAAG
-3025 IYTSGDLTFS
+3025 IYTSGDLSFS
-3035 SNISINGSRALE
+3035 SDISINGTRSLE
-3047 SLNGNISVGGNITAV
+3047 SLNGNIGVGGNITAV
-3062 GNAILALLGGGDY
+3062 GNAILALLGAGDY

-3085 TNATD
+3085 SDSTD
-3090 ALSKGL
+3090 AFTRGL
-3096 TFNSGT
+3096 AYNSGT

-3114 EVLIVAGG
+3114 EVLMVAGG
-3122 GGGGKDIG
+3122 GGGGKDMG

-3142 SVAFTPGASYL
+3142 SVAFIPGASYL
-3153 IGVGAGGLGSPM
+3153 IGVGTGGLGSPM
-3165 PNTNGESGGHH
+3165 PNTSGEGGGHQ
-3176 WRVNATQG
+3176 WRVDATQG
-3184 DNSTLTHAS
+3184 GNSTLVSAS
-3193 GTLTAIGGGY
+3193 GTLTAVGGGY

-3209 NQNLQGQAGSGGSG
+3209 SHILKGQAGSGGSG
-3223 GGAAGYN
+3223 GGAAGYQ
-3230 AGYSGRN
+3230 ASYSGRN
-3237 GSGTLGQGYAGASG
+3237 GAGTAGQGYAGASG

-3339 NGHANRPGGNGGV
+3339 NSQTNRPGGNGGT

-3357 GGAGSH
+3357 GGGGSH
-3363 YNQNNKGGDG
+3363 YNRNNKGGDG
-3373 GSGIVAIKY
+3373 GSGVVAIKY

-3389 LKASNGQVNLPNTL
+3389 LKASNGQVNLPDTL
-3403 AISNLSSFNVV
+3403 TLSNLSSFDVIENS
-3414 EKTVRDFNFS
+3414 VRDFNFS
-3424 GGLTLINTPFNLV
+3424 GGLTLVNTPLNLV

-3447 MNSGSSITNTSG
+3447 INSGSSITNTSG

-3469 IIAGNIA
+3469 IIAGSIT

-3481 DQFLKDDPVLL
+3481 NQFLKDDPVLL
-3492 ARENT
+3492 ARENA

-3505 PDLTDPDRPVYAQA
+3505 PELVKEGRTVYAQA
-3519 EWGQFYGGKMTIQ
+3519 EWGQFYGGQTSIE
-3532 GDSILTSNG
+3532 GNAILTTNG
-3541 QNIQFNEIEGSNTGN
+3541 QNIQLNTAQGSNAGN
-3556 FDLTINAGSGWAVL
+3556 YDLTINAGSGWVVL

-3575 SKATVVTGNAA
+3575 TKATTVSGNAA
-3586 VNTLNNNRTVYY
+3586 VATLNANRPVYY
-3598 GNMNYLTETYLAN
+3598 GNMNYLTETYNAN
-3611 NEIANLA
+3611 NQIGNLSI
-3618 VTGNEIFIRDDITT
+3618 TGNEIFIRDDITT

-3638 TGHVQIGNNGT
+3638 TGHVNIGNNGT
-3649 MVNGVLKTSVSLM
+3649 MVDGTLKTSVMLM

-3684 VIYKQSEE
+3684 VIYKESEE
-3692 KYSFDDEFA
+3692 KYSFDDEFS
-3701 TPTHSLSLSA
+3701 TPTHSLTLKA
-3711 KGACWVSGGSIVAC
+3711 KGACWVTGGAVVAC

-3739 NNQDTAY
+3739 NNEDTAFF
-3746 YNALRP
+3746 NALRP
-3752 LASLTQDNVTMLF
+3752 LLSITEDNITMLF
-3765 PRGFINNNIDIGQL
+3765 PRGFINTNIDIGQL
-3779 AIPEGSITD
+3779 SIPEGTITS
-3788 GAGSVSTESIAYRG
+3788 GAGSVSTESIAYSG
-3802 ALSQRAFESGPP
+3802 ALTQKSFESGPP
-3814 PPAPV
+3814 PPPPPV
-3819 VGVGERLGGRSA
+3819 VSRGLRLGGRDGA
-3831 DADARVA
+3831 TDAKMIRISGA
-3838 RASKVTGGGVLGRQV
+3838 GVLASQMKSNRSSVLASQV
-3853 KPPKSSNPIKTM
+3853 KSNRYSRYSSPLKTTTTD
-3865 NLEYNSDVVIGTVR
+3865 LKYNGDVVIGEVR
-3879 SSFSDSG
+3879 SSFSDEGFENVKVAPSTTNTSNPQEIG
-3886 FDDLKIAPSGSS
+3886 KGRFDD
-3898 NGAKNKKV
+3898 
-3906 GDPGSIKGVKASFD
+3906 
-3920 EDAGASG
+3920 AGPSG
-3927 SFDNDEGPRGSF
+3927 SFDDNSSELKNDE
-3939 DEADNISE
+3939 
-3947 ETKECDA
+3947 CDKDKT
-3954 VELVKC
+3954 LKC

>member
-59 RAIINWQSFDVGQ
+59 RAIINWQSFDVWQ

-1963 SRVSAAD
+1963 SSVSAAD

-2403 ITFGGAVTLVAPTTI
+2403 ITFGGAVTLVAPTTL

-2864 TSFTLGGSIT
+2864 TSFTLG
-2874 TSGIIDIQ
+2874 
-2882 GPVTL
+2882 
-2887 SGNTTINSNGNGIT
+2887 
-2901 FGNVG
+2901 
-2906 TVAGGGYNLTLN
+2906 
-2918 SGAGITTLNADITNL
+2918 
-2933 NNFSS
+2933 
-2938 LGATT
+2938 
-2943 TKLTTLSTLGS
+2943 
-2954 QQYGALTLLGGLDLA
+2954 
-2969 TTNSNI
+2969 
-2975 TFDSTINGAFQLT
+2975 
-2988 TSTGIGTTYFMG
+2988 
-3000 AVGAND
+3000 
-3006 AATTLT
+3006 
-3012 ALGVTGPAYVAAG
+3012 
-3025 IYTSGDLTFS
+3025 
-3035 SNISINGSRALE
+3035 
-3047 SLNGNISVGGNITAV
+3047 
-3062 GNAILALLGGGDY
+3062 
-3075 LFNGESSNAL
+3075 
-3085 TNATD
+3085 
-3090 ALSKGL
+3090 
-3096 TFNSGT
+3096 
-3102 GMYTWSAAASSA
+3102 
-3114 EVLIVAGG
+3114 
-3122 GGGGKDIG
+3122 
-3130 GGGGGGGVIASS
+3130 
-3142 SVAFTPGASYL
+3142 
-3153 IGVGAGGLGSPM
+3153 
-3165 PNTNGESGGHH
+3165 
-3176 WRVNATQG
+3176 
-3184 DNSTLTHAS
+3184 
-3193 GTLTAIGGGY
+3193 
-3203 GGTGPW
+3203 
-3209 NQNLQGQAGSGGSG
+3209 
-3223 GGAAGYN
+3223 
-3230 AGYSGRN
+3230 
-3237 GSGTLGQGYAGASG
+3237 
-3251 SGSHVSG
+3251 
-3258 GGGGAGGAGSTGRFN
+3258 
-3273 GSAAGGP
+3273 
-3280 GVQNCI
+3280 
-3286 LGTCYYWGGG
+3286 
-3296 GGGASYS
+3296 
-3303 YTGGN
+3303 
-3308 GGIGGGGGGAV
+3308 
-3319 GVTTGGAGLNNG
+3319 
-3331 AAGGGGNV
+3331 
-3339 NGHANRPGGNGGV
+3339 
-3352 NTGGG
+3352 
-3357 GGAGSH
+3357 
-3363 YNQNNKGGDG
+3363 
-3373 GSGIVAIKY
+3373 
-3382 VTNNSLT
+3382 
-3389 LKASNGQVNLPNTL
+3389 
-3403 AISNLSSFNVV
+3403 
-3414 EKTVRDFNFS
+3414 
-3424 GGLTLINTPFNLV
+3424 
-3437 NQRLTAGSLN
+3437 
-3447 MNSGSSITNTSG
+3447 
-3459 YASVEITGTS
+3459 
-3469 IIAGNIA
+3469 
-3476 TSGIN
+3476 
-3481 DQFLKDDPVLL
+3481 
-3492 ARENT
+3492 
-3497 YQAAILED
+3497 
-3505 PDLTDPDRPVYAQA
+3505 
-3519 EWGQFYGGKMTIQ
+3519 
-3532 GDSILTSNG
+3532 
-3541 QNIQFNEIEGSNTGN
+3541 
-3556 FDLTINAGSGWAVL
+3556 
-3570 NGEIG
+3570 
-3575 SKATVVTGNAA
+3575 
-3586 VNTLNNNRTVYY
+3586 
-3598 GNMNYLTETYLAN
+3598 
-3611 NEIANLA
+3611 
-3618 VTGNEIFIRDDITT
+3618 
-3632 YLDQTY
+3632 
-3638 TGHVQIGNNGT
+3638 
-3649 MVNGVLKTSVSLM
+3649 
-3662 SVDPT
+3662 
-3667 ISFVGRSVLYAA
+3667 
-3679 TELGA
+3679 
-3684 VIYKQSEE
+3684 
-3692 KYSFDDEFA
+3692 
-3701 TPTHSLSLSA
+3701 
-3711 KGACWVSGGSIVAC
+3711 
-3725 QNTGKG
+3725 
-3731 NIYKGLDE
+3731 
-3739 NNQDTAY
+3739 
-3746 YNALRP
+3746 
-3752 LASLTQDNVTMLF
+3752 
-3765 PRGFINNNIDIGQL
+3765 
-3779 AIPEGSITD
+3779 
-3788 GAGSVSTESIAYRG
+3788 
-3802 ALSQRAFESGPP
+3802 
-3814 PPAPV
+3814 
-3819 VGVGERLGGRSA
+3819 
-3831 DADARVA
+3831 
-3838 RASKVTGGGVLGRQV
+3838 
-3853 KPPKSSNPIKTM
+3853 
-3865 NLEYNSDVVIGTVR
+3865 
-3879 SSFSDSG
+3879 
-3886 FDDLKIAPSGSS
+3886 
-3898 NGAKNKKV
+3898 
-3906 GDPGSIKGVKASFD
+3906 
-3920 EDAGASG
+3920 
-3927 SFDNDEGPRGSF
+3927 
-3939 DEADNISE
+3939 
-3947 ETKECDA
+3947 
-3954 VELVKC
+3954 

>member
-1 MDKFYKY
+1 MG
-8 FCFFI
+8 
-13 LSLSEI
+13 E
-19 SFADPAVNQ
+19 
-28 LPQGSSVVSGSATVG
+28 
-43 VDNLNPSQ
+43 
-51 LNVIQSSP
+51 
-59 RAIINWQSFDVGQ
+59 
-72 QAIVHFNQPD
+72 QAAVHFQQPD
-82 SASVTLNKIN
+82 SRSVTLNKIN

-112 NAAGVYF
+112 NAAGIYF

-132 TTHSV
+132 TTHNV
-137 NEDKFMQGSLEFNR
+137 NEEKFMQGALEFDR
-151 NGSLGSIVN
+151 NDALGSVVN
-160 DGEIRASLNGYVALL
+160 EGEIRAALNGYVALL

-183 LVVAQMGSVVMASGE
+183 LVVAQMGSVVMATGE

-220 ATLVENK
+220 ATLIENK
-227 HAVRAHGGTII
+227 HAVSAPGGTII

-251 INQTGTLDVGG
+251 INQSGTLDVGG

-272 RVFLGG
+272 RVFLSG

-299 VTIEADQLIADATS
+299 VTIEADQLTADASS

-327 IHIAAVDAELNGTML
+327 IHIAAGDAELNGTML

-356 IASDNLVTA
+356 ITADNLVTA
-365 ESTTLQAGSQT
+365 ESTTLHAGSQT
-376 EMGAPGH
+376 EQGAAGH

-392 TSAQV
+392 TSAEV

-417 FNFDAT
+417 FNFEAT
-423 SLINKTSSP
+423 ALISKTSTP
-432 QTTLTINAAEEINMA
+432 QTTLTINAAQEINIA
-447 GQIMSDALSPL
+447 GQIISDALSPL
-458 NLSLMSTQTINFAA
+458 NLSLMSAQTINFAA
-472 TSNTQVAYL
+472 TSDTQVAYL

-494 WTYGGQSSHMP
+494 WTYGEQSSHMP
-505 FMQITAS
+505 FMQLTAS
-512 RLLISRTLRSGSLT
+512 RLVISRVLRSGSPT
-526 NRGSVSLSGNRSVE
+526 NRGSVSLNGKRSVE

-552 EGGLVDIISE
+552 EGGLINIISE

-569 GMIQTN
+569 GIIQTN

-588 AGAIHLAHAT
+588 AGAIHLAQAT

-608 IILTATSEDVAINNS
+608 IILTATNEDVAINNS
-623 TVQTNGMAGR
+623 TVQTNGTAGR

-646 FKNAAIE
+646 FKNVAIE

-676 AQFTQLDTLSSIQAY
+676 AQFTQLDTLSSLQAY
-691 ALSGNHG
+691 ALSGNLG

-712 SINAGRGGM
+712 TINAGRGGM
-721 WLIDPFDLVID
+721 WLIDPYDLVID
-732 SAIATN
+732 SALAIN

-753 ALETNTINTEPATTT
+753 LLETNTINTDPTTT
-768 TGIQGLGNI
+768 ATGTTGVGNI
-777 TLNAPIESSG
+777 TLNAAILSSG

-793 TAANNIY
+793 TAENNIY

-812 GVTLVVP
+812 GVTLQGV
-819 DEGTIYLG
+819 TIYLG

-839 GDVTLNAS
+839 GNVVLNAS
-847 PILSSGNASVT
+847 PVLSSGNASVT
-858 IAGNISATSGVAA
+858 ITGNISATSGVAA

-896 IGVIYNSA
+896 IGVIYNSG
-904 TQVYSWLATTSVAEA
+904 TRVYSWLATTSVAET

-926 GGGMDMGGGGGG
+926 GGGKDIGGGGGG

-944 NVSLIPGW
+944 TVNLTPGW
-952 TELTVGAGGAG
+952 TELAVGDGGIGSVRPNTSGEG
-963 GPAGCSSGQNCNH
+963 GGH
-976 QFNLRASA
+976 QWRVNGTQ
-984 GGNSTLTSSAG
+984 GGNSTLVTASG

-1002 GYGGSSY
+1002 GYGGTGP
-1009 WGYTPDQGYGGSGGS
+1009 WGHTLQGAAGAGGS
-1024 GGGASGYSNS
+1024 GGGASGYSAGTS
-1034 GSNSNLGRNGSG
+1034 GRNGAG
-1046 TAGQGNDG
+1046 TAGQGYAG
-1054 GGGYGQYYGGGG
+1054 ASGYGSHVSGGG
-1066 GGAGATGGSGRAAGG
+1066 GGAGGPGSTGQSHGAS
-1081 SVGGAGI
+1081 SGGAGV
-1088 QSCIL
+1088 QNCIL
-1093 GTCYYWGGGGGGSG
+1093 GTCYYWGGGGGGAGHS
-1107 YSVTGG
+1107 YRGG
-1113 NGGIGGG
+1113 DGGIGGG
-1120 GGGAVGVTTGGAGL
+1120 GGGGSYNGAG
-1134 NNGAAG
+1134 GT
-1140 GGGNVNTQ
+1140 GNVGLNAGSSGGSGRD
-1148 TNRPGGNGGVNTGG
+1148 RPGGHGGVNTGG
-1162 GGGGGSHYNR
+1162 GGGGGTHYNA
-1172 NNQGG
+1172 NNEGG
-1177 DGGSGIVVVSY
+1177 NGGSGIVVVSY

-1240 LNLSGNNTYTGSTIL
+1240 LTLSGNNTYTGSTIL
-1255 SAGIIKA
+1255 TAGVIKIGA
-1262 GSANALSSTSLMTLA
+1262 ANAIPTASLTNLA
-1277 ASTSLDLNDYTVS
+1277 ASTTLDLNNYTVT

-1306 SAVLNVGSLNLSTT
+1306 SAVLNVGSLNSSTT

-1329 GTAGITK
+1329 GTVGITK

-1356 TDGLIGLGSAD
+1356 TGGLIGLGSAD

-1381 IQYSASNT
+1381 LQYSASNT

-1442 ATTDGF
+1442 STTDGF

-1454 FSGGSITLSGTVHP
+1454 FNGGNITLSGTVHP

-1480 DVTQSGLIVTGTSSL
+1480 DVTQGGLIVTGTSSL
-1495 GGSIQTAGATS
+1495 GGTLQTAGATS
-1506 FGGAMTLV
+1506 FGGAVTLV

-1531 TNGEFEFTIDAGS
+1531 TNGEFELTIDAGS

-1600 FAAATPKVIR
+1600 FAAATPRIIR

-1654 GNWNFA
+1654 GNWSFA

-1691 NYAPKNFVTGNT
+1691 NYAPKNFLTGNT
-1703 GCCGTQTATRT
+1703 GCCGTQTGTRA

-1737 LRLQKPD
+1737 IRLRKPD
-1744 GSWIAGGQSNSSY
+1744 GSYIAGGQSNSSY

-1780 GNIVLSS
+1780 GNVVLGS

-1803 ISGSSSNENLTVNTG
+1803 ISGFSSNENLTVNTG

-1832 LQTSNATIGNV
+1832 LQTSNATIVDV
-1843 SNITSTTFAGTIN
+1843 SNTTSTTFAGTIN

-1869 TSNISVGTLNVGNAI
+1869 TSNISVGTLNVSTAV
-1884 TFNGV
+1884 TFNGA

-1906 SGTNTLIVSGDNT
+1906 SGISTLIVSGNNS

-1934 SANAIG
+1934 SVNAIG

-1963 SRVSAAD
+1963 SRFSAAD

-1977 TNGQNVTLSA
+1977 TNGNNVA
-1987 NLVGS
+1987 FAADLVSS
-1992 GGTLEKMGSGRL
+1992 GGTLEKMGSGIL
-2004 TLQGANTYTGGTII
+2004 TLSGTNNYTGGTTL
-2018 TAGDLYLNSAGALSS
+2018 TAGELYLNSAGALG
-2033 VGNIVFS
+2033 VS
-2040 GSGRIWHTAN
+2040 GSLVFNGGILKHSAN
-2050 NNVDYSNRF
+2050 NLVDYSGRF
-2059 TSTANQSI
+2059 SSAANQLFKINVDNGSTLSWAYGVAGNGSQFWKLGNGHLIMNGTSTNTGLTYI
-2067 RIHIDDGVTVTWA
+2067 GDGV
-2080 SGISGSGVS
+2080 
-2089 ITKDGAGSL
+2089 L
-2098 VMSGSSSNTGF
+2098 Y
-2109 TTINDG
+2109 
-2115 VISLGRNNALST
+2115 LGRNNALSS
-2127 NSALQISGGGSN
+2127 NSHLEVNGGAIVDLKGFSQSAL
-2139 YIDLNGYSQ
+2139 
-2148 SLVSLSGNGLIKN
+2148 SLSGSGIIRNTVAESNSIFTFTGPTDKTLNGFFDE
-2161 TSASDA
+2161 TE
-2167 ILTITGSSTT
+2167 G
-2177 TLSGYLSQTNGIISL
+2177 GGIISL
-2192 VKSGSGELILTGR
+2192 VMSGSGQFSIAGR
-2205 QNFSGDI
+2205 QDFSGTI
-2212 TINAGTL
+2212 TINSGTL
-2219 TAGNANTDGF
+2219 VAANANADGF

-2257 SQAIKINTNGRDVTW
+2257 SQAIKINTNGQNVTW
-2272 ATDLL
+2272 ASDLL

-2287 AGTFTVSGTIGVN
+2287 AGTFTITGTIGVN
-2300 NSDAEAPGYDAS
+2300 NSDADAPGYDAS
-2312 FVPLNLSVMGGTLSL
+2312 FVPLNLFVTGGTLSL
-2327 PGTVRSMG
+2327 PGTVQSMG

-2350 SLGNFVAA
+2350 SLGNFVAQA
-2358 SGATITFS
+2358 GANITFS
-2366 SAIFDSLT
+2366 SAVFDSLI

-2392 SIGGAITTTGP
+2392 TLSGAITTTGP
-2403 ITFGGAVTLVAPTTI
+2403 MTFGGAVTLAAPTTL

-2429 TVDGFTSLTV
+2429 TVDGLTSLTV
-2439 DAGSSTVGFLGAV
+2439 DAGSSTVAFLGAV
-2452 GGTTNLSNL
+2452 GGTTNLTSL

-2511 IIGAPGNQTG
+2511 IIGAPGNETG
-2521 QIHNGIDICRG
+2521 QIHNAIDICRSN
-2532 GNCDESY
+2532 NCDESY

-2576 TDYQNYAE
+2576 TEYQNYAE
-2584 SVQSYNKTGLVVSQ
+2584 SVQSYNKTGLVVAQ
-2598 TGCCSWRN
+2598 TGCCSWRS
-2606 GSVSLTAGELYP
+2606 GSVNLTAGELYP
-2618 LYGVFMEGGG
+2618 LYSVFMEGGG

-2633 MYWKNPDNSQPAW
+2633 MYWKNPDNSQPPW

-2655 GTGYFYNLGGGG
+2655 GTGYFYNLGGGA

-2725 GLSGLTVNVA
+2725 GLSGLTLNVA

-2748 TVLTKT
+2748 TVLTKS

-2767 GGSTVISGGSIVVSQ
+2767 AGSTVISGGSIVVDQ
-2782 GDVYDTTDPENPI
+2782 APVYDNTDPENPI
-2795 FLRTNAGTLG
+2795 LLRTNAGMLG
-2805 ASLNTLT
+2805 STLNTLT
-2812 LSGGGLKLDAVDLT
+2812 LSGGGLKLNDADLT
-2826 LHDLTMNAGSTITS
+2826 LYDLTMSAGSAITS
-2840 IGSGSSSLTLPVET
+2840 TGSGSSSLTLPVQT
-2854 IGTEEVPSVA
+2854 IGTDEVPSVA
-2864 TSFTLGGSIT
+2864 TSFTLGGSINL
-2874 TSGIIDIQ
+2874 SGIIDIQ

-2943 TKLTTLSTLGS
+2943 TKLTTLSTLGT
-2954 QQYGALTLLGGLDLA
+2954 QQYGALTLLGGLDLS

-2988 TSTGIGTTYFMG
+2988 TSTGTGTTYFMG
-3000 AVGAND
+3000 AVGTND

-3035 SNISINGSRALE
+3035 SNISINGSRSLE
-3047 SLNGNISVGGNITAV
+3047 SLNGNISVGGDITAV

-3075 LFNGESSNAL
+3075 LFNGEASNAL
-3085 TNATD
+3085 TNAAD
-3090 ALSKGL
+3090 AFSKGL

-3153 IGVGAGGLGSPM
+3153 VGVGAGGLGSPM
-3165 PNTNGESGGHH
+3165 PNTNGERGGHH
-3176 WRVNATQG
+3176 WIVNGTQG
-3184 DNSTLTHAS
+3184 GNSTLATAS

-3209 NQNLQGQAGSGGSG
+3209 NQNPLYGQAGNGGSG
-3223 GGAAGYN
+3223 GGASGYN

-3237 GSGTLGQGYAGASG
+3237 GAGTAGQGYAGASG
-3251 SGSHVSG
+3251 SSHHVSG
-3258 GGGGAGGAGSTGRFN
+3258 GGGGAGGPGSTGRFD

-3296 GGGASYS
+3296 GGGASYT
-3303 YTGGN
+3303 YNGGN

-3319 GVTTGGAGLNNG
+3319 GVTTGGAGFNNG
-3331 AAGGGGNV
+3331 AAGGGGNR
-3339 NGHANRPGGNGGV
+3339 NSWAQRPGGNGGA

-3357 GGAGSH
+3357 GGGGSH
-3363 YNQNNKGGDG
+3363 YNANNKGGDG
-3373 GSGIVAIKY
+3373 GSGMVAIKY

-3389 LKASNGQVNLPNTL
+3389 LKASNGLVNLPNTL

-3447 MNSGSSITNTSG
+3447 INSGSSITNTSG

-3469 IIAGNIA
+3469 IIAGSIT

-3492 ARENT
+3492 ARENS
-3497 YQAAILED
+3497 YQAAIQAD
-3505 PDLTDPDRPVYAQA
+3505 PTLVDADRPVYAQA
-3519 EWGQFYGGKMTIQ
+3519 EWGQFYGGKTTVQ

-3556 FDLTINAGSGWAVL
+3556 FDLTINAGSGWVVL

-3575 SKATVVTGNAA
+3575 SKATRVIGNAT
-3586 VNTLNNNRTVYY
+3586 VDTLNNNRPVYY
-3598 GNMNYLTETYLAN
+3598 GNMNYLTETHLAN

-3731 NIYKGLDE
+3731 NINKGLDE
-3739 NNQDTAY
+3739 NNQNTAY

-3752 LASLTQDNVTMLF
+3752 LASLTEDNVTMLF

-3788 GAGSVSTESIAYRG
+3788 GAGSVSTESIAYKG
-3802 ALSQRAFESGPP
+3802 ALSQRAFEAG

-3819 VGVGERLGGRSA
+3819 VAVAAGAGERLGGRSA
-3831 DADARVA
+3831 SAEARVVN
-3838 RASKVTGGGVLGRQV
+3838 ASKVSGAGVLGRQV
-3853 KPPKSSNPIKTM
+3853 KPPQASTPIKTM
-3865 NLEYNSDVVIGTVR
+3865 NFEYNSDVIIGTVR
-3879 SSFSDSG
+3879 SSFSDGG
-3886 FDDLKIAPSGSS
+3886 FDDLRIAPSGNS
-3898 NGAKNKKV
+3898 NGAENKKV
-3906 GDPGSIKGVKASFD
+3906 GDPREIKRDKASFD
-3920 EDAGASG
+3920 EDLRVNG
-3927 SFDNDEGPRGSF
+3927 SFDDEGPRGSF
-3939 DEADNISE
+3939 DEADNNSD
-3947 ETKECDA
+3947 ETEECDA
-3954 VELVKC
+3954 VELIKC